1 MMNKYK
7 LAEMTWPEVEEALDQ
22 GVDTVVVTFGSTEQ
36 HGLHLPLCTDYLW
49 GEYLGERVALQL
61 GNALLAPSLRIG
73 CSEHHMAFPG
83 SITLSKETFIKVVVD
98 YCNSLSRHGFNN
110 IVLIPTH
117 GGNFA
122 PLAEAVESTADN
134 LSDTNII
141 AYTDLMELMD
151 VTAPIA
157 MARGVTP
164 EEAGAHAGEWET
176 SMMMALRPELVAM
189 DKAEAGYMGDM
200 KSAAPI
206 VFEQGFRALT
216 HNGVLGDPEKA
227 DPKSG
232 EAYLDELVDLLVQ
245 YVQSHRR

>member
-1 MMNKYK
+1 MDRYK
-7 LAEMTWPEVEEALDQ
+7 LAEMSWPEVEAALSR

-36 HGLHLPLCTDYLW
+36 HGLHLPLGTDYLW
-49 GEYLGERVALQL
+49 GENLGERVARRL
-61 GNALLAPSLRIG
+61 GHALLAPALRIG

-83 SITLSKETFIKVVVD
+83 SITLGRETFIGVVAD
-98 YCNSLSRHGFNN
+98 YCQSLARHGFRN

-122 PLAEAVESTADN
+122 PLAEAVERVAGH
-134 LSDTNII
+134 LPGVNII

-157 MARGVTP
+157 TGRGVTP
-164 EEAGAHAGEWET
+164 EAAGAHAGEWET
-176 SMMMALRPELVAM
+176 SMMLALRPELVAM
-189 DKAEAGYMGDM
+189 DRAQAGYMGDM

-216 HNGVLGDPEKA
+216 DNGVLGDPEAA
-227 DPKSG
+227 DPTSG
-232 EAYLDELVDLLVQ
+232 EAYLAALAELLIE
-245 YVQSHRR
+245 YVQARRY